1 VGLSFDNV
9 KGHICNYFL
18 TREHLHVKSLE
29 GAGRQQAAHFLVFL
43 PTSQSPKPS
52 KLPEPS
58 TTPRN
63 SYSPQPP
70 RCSKRCPCPRRGCL
84 RRLDS
89 APSRSRRCLLFPPL
103 SRLLIG
109 FRVPPWWVL
118 GAGSR
123 SRLNIRSFSRPWS
136 GLVLSGGLVEMAF
149 LFTNTDVVWTARFDL
164 LTWRLN
170 KSVFPSFYSVNQYSL
185 HPCISLIFRS
195 ISPRYFLIR
204 WAANLRM
211 LLLFSSWLLGCVL
224 YCPTRFAFFVWLC
237 DSECWCIYCLLAVG
251 YGFLPSTTETPSWF
265 AAEICGEQPLV
276 GYSLLNC
283 SPSYQHG
290 HLNATNSQTHS
301 LEEHIFVYFNSQTP
315 NDLQFLDKM
324 LILCGSTFSTFVI
337 LALRWWYL

>member
-1 VGLSFDNV
+1 MWKVLRGQVGSRRR
-9 KGHICNYFL
+9 IFL
-18 TREHLHVKSLE
+18 CSSP
-29 GAGRQQAAHFLVFL
+29 L
-43 PTSQSPKPS
+43 PSRPNPPNSQ
-52 KLPEPS
+52 PS

-149 LFTNTDVVWTARFDL
+149 LFTNTDVVWTARLEL

-170 KSVFPSFYSVNQYSL
+170 KSVFPSSF
-185 HPCISLIFRS
+185 
-195 ISPRYFLIR
+195 
-204 WAANLRM
+204 
-211 LLLFSSWLLGCVL
+211 
-224 YCPTRFAFFVWLC
+224 
-237 DSECWCIYCLLAVG
+237 
-251 YGFLPSTTETPSWF
+251 
-265 AAEICGEQPLV
+265 
-276 GYSLLNC
+276 
-283 SPSYQHG
+283 
-290 HLNATNSQTHS
+290 
-301 LEEHIFVYFNSQTP
+301 
-315 NDLQFLDKM
+315 
-324 LILCGSTFSTFVI
+324 IL
-337 LALRWWYL
+337 